1 MWPNREVGEDEE
13 EADVS
18 EGRWVG
24 PRRGEYD
31 RGGKRVRSE
40 RMVDVVDEN

>member
-1 MWPNREVGEDEE
+1 MWPKREVGEVEE
-13 EADVS
+13 EADMS

-31 RGGKRVRSE
+31 RGENCVRSN
-40 RMVDVVDEN
+40 RMVDVVDEK